1 MTTWRK
7 LLTYSLNTYNES
19 WNDVISIAPSDEKWL
34 DFLFDDD
41 YGDIEGKSFT
51 LWTKS
56 RVYFPA
62 TFDGSEWVESVSRN
76 PDDKSINHIG
86 G

>member
-7 LLTYSLNTYNES
+7 LITQALKHNKES
-19 WNDVISIAPSDEKWL
+19 WDDVVAIVPKDEKWL

-41 YGDIEGKSFT
+41 YNDIQGQSFT

-62 TFDGSEWVESVSRN
+62 TFDGGEWVESVSRN
-76 PDDKSINHIG
+76 PDDKATVHIG

>member
-7 LLTYSLNTYNES
+7 LLTYSLSTYNES

-41 YGDIEGKSFT
+41 YGDIEGNSFT

-62 TFDGSEWVESVSRN
+62 TFDGAEWVESVSRN
-76 PDDKSINHIG
+76 PDDKPNNHIG